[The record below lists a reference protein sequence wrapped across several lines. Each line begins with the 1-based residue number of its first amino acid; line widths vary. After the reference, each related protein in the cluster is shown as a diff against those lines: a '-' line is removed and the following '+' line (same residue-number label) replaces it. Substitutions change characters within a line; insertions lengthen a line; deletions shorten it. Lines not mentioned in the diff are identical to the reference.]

1 MGLKLFRS
9 GKKIKEDDYR
19 VVFFLGPNE
28 KKFLD
33 LCRTNNFDCPEW
45 NEKSMISKSILFI
58 MNLAKQVDC
67 LLCNDGGTSWIFEF
81 AGIKTFKIFGVTNE
95 KKFARPNYCKTLQV
109 KDFGY
114 NSLQSFPTDLYIAEL
129 NNYLK
134 TI

>member
-1 MGLKLFRS
+1 
-9 GKKIKEDDYR
+9 
-19 VVFFLGPNE
+19 
-28 KKFLD
+28 
-33 LCRTNNFDCPEW
+33 
-45 NEKSMISKSILFI
+45 

-95 KKFARPNYCKTLQV
+95 KKFARPNYCRALQV
-109 KDFGY
+109 KDYGY

>member
-1 MGLKLFRS
+1 M
-9 GKKIKEDDYR
+9 
-19 VVFFLGPNE
+19 
-28 KKFLD
+28 
-33 LCRTNNFDCPEW
+33 
-45 NEKSMISKSILFI
+45 
-58 MNLAKQVDC
+58 
-67 LLCNDGGTSWIFEF
+67 NDGGTSWIFEF

>member
-1 MGLKLFRS
+1 
-9 GKKIKEDDYR
+9 
-19 VVFFLGPNE
+19 
-28 KKFLD
+28 
-33 LCRTNNFDCPEW
+33 
-45 NEKSMISKSILFI
+45 

-109 KDFGY
+109 KEFGY

>member
-1 MGLKLFRS
+1 
-9 GKKIKEDDYR
+9 
-19 VVFFLGPNE
+19 
-28 KKFLD
+28 
-33 LCRTNNFDCPEW
+33 
-45 NEKSMISKSILFI
+45 